1 MSQLNKQTA
10 EWEGEIPSSANYTAP
25 PPPPPSPSSYDR
37 DSSPPPNSPSPST
50 PPPPPSPIAS
60 PPPRRRPSSPPRE
73 YANGAEWSYDPEGVG
88 KKRKDS
94 FGILELPM
102 TATERE
108 IKVQYRRLARTYHP
122 DKYALASNE
131 VSSRMTV
138 LEAQQHFQMLG
149 NAYDYV
155 RNQ

>member
-1 MSQLNKQTA
+1 MLSVDMINL
-10 EWEGEIPSSANYTAP
+10 SFL
-25 PPPPPSPSSYDR
+25 PPPSPSPRDR
-37 DSSPPPNSPSPST
+37 DSSPPPNSPLPST
-50 PPPPPSPIAS
+50 PPPSPVVS
-60 PPPRRRPSSPPRE
+60 PPPHRRPSSPPRA
-73 YANGAEWSYDPEGVG
+73 YAYGAEWSFDPEGVG
-88 KKRKDS
+88 RNRKDS
-94 FGILELPM
+94 FGILELPL

-108 IKVQYRRLARTYHP
+108 IKVQYRRLARIYHP